1 MRQPNGC
8 STPAPKSS
16 VAKQWIKEE
25 FAQTKEEEGEFLDHL
40 IALQ

>member
-16 VAKQWIKEE
+16 ADKQWIKEE
-25 FAQTKEEEGEFLDHL
+25 LAQTKEEARGK
-40 IALQ
+40 